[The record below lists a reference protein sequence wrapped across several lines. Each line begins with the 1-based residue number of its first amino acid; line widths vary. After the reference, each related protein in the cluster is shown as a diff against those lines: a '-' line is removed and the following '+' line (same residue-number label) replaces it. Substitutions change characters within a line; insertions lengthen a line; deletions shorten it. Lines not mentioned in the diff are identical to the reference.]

1 MGLLFLDSGR
11 QRLGNG
17 ANDWGLN
24 ACIIYGFMFHGC
36 RFLRHTQQ
44 KKMSK
49 ILFILSLF
57 FILSCSINKPIN
69 NKLNPVP
76 VQSKQFQQV
85 DVNQDSMISIE
96 EYSESQINA
105 YETQAPI
112 KWFLFIVFLVFAISV
127 GLSFFTKRT

>member
-1 MGLLFLDSGR
+1 
-11 QRLGNG
+11 
-17 ANDWGLN
+17 
-24 ACIIYGFMFHGC
+24 
-36 RFLRHTQQ
+36 
-44 KKMSK
+44 MSK

-57 FILSCSINKPIN
+57 FILSCSINKSIN

>member
-1 MGLLFLDSGR
+1 
-11 QRLGNG
+11 
-17 ANDWGLN
+17 
-24 ACIIYGFMFHGC
+24 
-36 RFLRHTQQ
+36 
-44 KKMSK
+44 MSK